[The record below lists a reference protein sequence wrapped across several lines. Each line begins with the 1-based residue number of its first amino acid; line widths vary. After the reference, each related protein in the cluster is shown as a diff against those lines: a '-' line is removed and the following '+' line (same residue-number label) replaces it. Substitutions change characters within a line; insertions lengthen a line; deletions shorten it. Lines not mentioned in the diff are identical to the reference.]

1 MKYEKILIRF
11 GELSLKGNNKMT
23 FVRKLASN
31 ISKICNVDLKHID
44 IMIDRIFIPYSI
56 ENLQTLNYVFGISS
70 YSPVFQLNSNLDE
83 IEKLIQKIDFTPHKN
98 FKINSRRKWKDFPLS
113 SLDLNIHL
121 GNCVL
126 KNNKHLTVKVK
137 DPDIEVNIEIHKNF
151 SYIFWKKIK
160 GLGGLPA
167 GVSGKTIHLLSGG
180 IDSPVAALEM
190 IKRGVQVDFLAFI
203 SPPHTDETTIKKLKL
218 IVDLITK
225 YQIKSTLY
233 LFNYTEIMNYIGLT
247 SNQKY
252 KIVLMRRSFYR
263 IASSIALKTH
273 CLGISNGEN
282 LAQVASQTME
292 AIHVIHNQSLFPVY
306 QPLLTLD
313 KIEIISK
320 SEKFNLFPISTIKAC
335 ETCELF
341 APNHPAT
348 KPSIDVA
355 QALEEELD
363 LLQGLEEKAINNNI
377 ERLFFKINS
386 KIDIK

>member
-56 ENLQTLNYVFGISS
+56 ENLNNLNYVFGISS

-83 IEKLIQKIDFTPHKN
+83 IEKLIQKIDFAPHKN

-121 GNCVL
+121 GNFVL

-151 SYIFWKKIK
+151 SYIFWEKIK